1 MLERPAAPPYKGD
14 MRNALVTLMAA
25 AVVAAPNLVWAQDHT
40 NGKIEAEQHYQTA
53 VVLLSEGR
61 FLEALAE
68 FDAAIELSPQAVFYC
83 NRALV
88 LVKLD
93 ETREAVQ
100 SLKNCRDLYEGDEEE
115 LAQIDAQYH
124 GLAAYEEIVR
134 PHAWTVARDI
144 AAGPLATNEPETPW
158 NLSDFGLITM
168 GVGAAL
174 MASAATVDLLSAD
187 LKQDFIDESEGG
199 PGTSRER
206 YDELK
211 SDLELRQNLFWGMGG
226 AGAVLLVAGGGM
238 IAYHFATDD
247 APVTVAPSLGS
258 EGIGVQILTNF

>member
-1 MLERPAAPPYKGD
+1 MTRRTTVQGG
-14 MRNALVTLMAA
+14 MRNALVTWMAA
-25 AVVAAPNLVWAQDHT
+25 VMVTAPQLAWAQDHQA
-40 NGKIEAEQHYQTA
+40 GKTEAEQHYQTA

-61 FLEALAE
+61 YLEALAE
-68 FDAAIELSPQAVFYC
+68 FDAAIDLSPQAIFYC

-93 ETREAVQ
+93 ETREAMQ
-100 SLKNCRDLYEGDEEE
+100 SLKNCRDLYEGDETE
-115 LAQIDAQYH
+115 LAQIDAQYL

-134 PHAWTVARDI
+134 PHARTVARDI
-144 AAGPLATNEPETPW
+144 ATGPVGSNASEAPW

-174 MASAATVDLLSAD
+174 LASAATVDLLSAD
-187 LKQDFIDESEGG
+187 LKQDFIDESKGG
-199 PGTSRER
+199 PETSRAR

-211 SDLELRQNLFWGMGG
+211 ADLGLRQNLFWGLGG

-238 IAYHFATDD
+238 IAYHFAIDES
-247 APVTVAPSLGS
+247 PVAVTPTLGS
-258 EGIGVQILTNF
+258 EGFGVQFSTNF